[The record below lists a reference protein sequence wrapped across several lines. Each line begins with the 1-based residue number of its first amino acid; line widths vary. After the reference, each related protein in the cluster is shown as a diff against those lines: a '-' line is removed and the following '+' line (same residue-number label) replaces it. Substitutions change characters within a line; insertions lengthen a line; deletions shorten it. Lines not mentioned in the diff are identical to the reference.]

1 MLTLDICRTLRS
13 KMEGS
18 HIAVRRAGSL
28 PILLSHG
35 RGDDDA
41 DSKEKEIQYMLLL
54 DSKFPFFF
62 SK

>member
-28 PILLSHG
+28 PILLRHG

-41 DSKEKEIQYMLLL
+41 DSKEKEIQYMQLL
-54 DSKFPFFF
+54 DSKFPFFL
-62 SK
+62 